1 MEKEDAEEMYRK
13 WRERKGV
20 SDRSD
25 VEKETDREKYKRALM
40 EAEEEKDPF
49 ETKAIGIGFTEDEP
63 SGRREK
69 TDRESENPFETDA
82 FEDDWKW
89 KWAFFSFEGSLER
102 KRYIIGS
109 VGLLIGIIIMWIVG
123 IIIAFGAFGAGDAI
137 TEEGID
143 EDSASGWYLLGMLI
157 FLGMMLISLLTI
169 WPDAAMAAKRLRD
182 MGQEPGLAALFV
194 LLPLVPF
201 VGGLGK
207 LGMWIWLMV
216 ADTEKR

>member
-13 WRERKGV
+13 WRERKGI
-20 SDRSD
+20 SKRAD

-40 EAEEEKDPF
+40 EAEEDKDPF
-49 ETKAIGIGFTEDEP
+49 ETKAIGVGFTEDEA

-69 TDRESENPFETDA
+69 TVQESKNPFETEA

-89 KWAFFSFEGSLER
+89 KWVFFSFEGSLER

-109 VGLLIGIIIMWIVG
+109 VGLLIGIIIMWIIG
-123 IIIAFGAFGAGDAI
+123 IIIAFGAFAAGDAI

-157 FLGMMLISLLTI
+157 FLGMLLISLLTI

-182 MGQEPGLAALFV
+182 IGQEPGLAALFV
-194 LLPLVPF
+194 LAPLVPF
-201 VGGLGK
+201 VGGLVK